1 VRAALA
7 MALLLVLGLVGC
19 QNEATGP
26 TTSDYEAARE
36 QALARARQSG
46 GASEGGRKQAQ
57 PPTGEAEGAE
67 DDAGGV
73 RVARYEYDPTGKRD
87 PFRSFVIENAKS
99 QAEDDAGPLE
109 RFDVSQLSVIATV
122 WRTEAPRALVADPS
136 GRSYIVVQGA
146 RVGKNE
152 GRVVEIADGRVVVKE
167 TYVDWLGE
175 QTTKNVEMRLHRE
188 GKGG

>member
-7 MALLLVLGLVGC
+7 VALLLVLASAGC
-19 QNEATGP
+19 QNESTGP
-26 TTSDYEAARE
+26 TTSDYEAARK
-36 QALARARQSG
+36 QALARARQESG
-46 GASEGGRKQAQ
+46 SQGGRRKAEAR
-57 PPTGEAEGAE
+57 TDEAEKAGQ
-67 DDAGGV
+67 DASAV
-73 RVARYEYDPTGKRD
+73 RVATYEYDPTGKRD

-122 WRTEAPRALVADPS
+122 WRTEDPRALVADPS
-136 GRSYIVVQGA
+136 GRSYIVSRGA
-146 RVGKNE
+146 RVGKND

-167 TYVDWLGE
+167 TYIDWLGE